1 MDVSGRRDFVVA
13 ISKLLAGP
21 SAPLRVSRE
30 GHFDDLFV
38 TSSRII
44 PEEPAGFDGQLEAAH
59 PGVMVRGR
67 VFGSWQGECVR
78 CLEEAR
84 GQISTQVDEIFEPK
98 ELIDQ
103 YEEPDEI
110 YTYEFEQVDLEPL
123 VCDAL
128 VLELPV
134 VPLCSSDCRGLCVQ
148 CGINLNEVAAG
159 RASHHCDDQP
169 PILREISVDLPSQ

>member
-1 MDVSGRRDFVVA
+1 MSERRDFVVA
-13 ISKLLAGP
+13 ISKLLADP

-30 GHFDDLFV
+30 GYFDDLFV
-38 TSSRII
+38 TSSRIQ
-44 PEEPAGFDGQLEAAH
+44 PDAPAGFEGQLEAAH

-67 VFGSWQGECVR
+67 VYGSWQGECVR
-78 CLEEAR
+78 CLEEAQ
-84 GQISTQVDEIFEPK
+84 GEISTDVNEIFEPK
-98 ELIDQ
+98 ELINQ

-110 YTYEFEQVDLEPL
+110 YTYEFEEIDLAPL

-134 VPLCSSDCRGLCVQ
+134 VPLCREDCHGLCVQ

-159 RASHHCDDQP
+159 RASHTCDDEP
-169 PILREISVDLPSQ
+169 PILREIAIDLPSH